1 MCDISTFVSKD
12 AFVFCIA
19 TVKVA
24 NHSNCGILSFDRILL
39 KIQILSEKGI
49 I

>member
-1 MCDISTFVSKD
+1 VHISTFVSKD

-24 NHSNCGILSFDRILL
+24 NHSNLWH
-39 KIQILSEKGI
+39 SEF
-49 I
+49 